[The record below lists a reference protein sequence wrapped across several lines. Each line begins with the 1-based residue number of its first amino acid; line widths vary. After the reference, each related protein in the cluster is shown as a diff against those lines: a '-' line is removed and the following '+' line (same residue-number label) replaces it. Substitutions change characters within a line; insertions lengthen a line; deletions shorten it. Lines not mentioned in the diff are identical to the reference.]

1 MRRSKPLLLFA
12 ALALSLATVVVSG
25 LGSAGATT
33 THRGTSGQ
41 VTTVDATASAIGPV
55 SPTFVGPAAAP
66 CPGCSLLS
74 GPNSTS
80 LASSSAVSSSAV
92 PTGGSAA
99 SGASGRSDHPR
110 ALPAPRPWVAHP
122 SRHAATSTA
131 DPTVPTVSCNPPSAG
146 CDAVNNTAA
155 GARGVKGLDA
165 VDSASLPTNTTVGDV
180 EPPDQG
186 LCAGHG
192 FVVESSNIGA
202 VLVFNYSL
210 QRLSQPLSMD
220 TMMGLT
226 SLGWSSA
233 GDIQCLY
240 DASNGGHWFFAEI
253 ASATSEASGGPFSG
267 CFNAKAD
274 SCYEAIA
281 VTRGNNPFGPYNVYY
296 LNANYNPSEPGSPYL
311 LNDYAKIATTRD
323 AFEIFY
329 DEFPLNGSV
338 PGLGGGFFNGAQ
350 ELAFSKNA
358 MEAGAPTMS
367 GTTPNPSFNVA
378 IENMGLLPTDA
389 SGDNCLTTG
398 GALCWYQV
406 IPTQASDPSQWD
418 NNFGGSGFMLA
429 SLDFQG
435 QGDSRVAAFDWTDL
449 SQLNSTTGCAGSS
462 CSGITFGGDVISGTL
477 PYYGE
482 GFLGAQ
488 KSGPIPLGN
497 ECGKAGLSQVPA
509 GSNRKKP
516 PAHCPEGGIATNG
529 DGMTQAV
536 QAQGQ
541 LWGAISTAVDQTFSG
556 TSEIHQGAL
565 YFVIG
570 TSSFDAGHGFTL
582 TNDQYVTA
590 AHEDIEFP
598 TIAASDTPGGGAIM
612 SFTLSGNGGPTRANK
627 GGYYP
632 SSAYGRLTATS
643 AGLSGSTINVV
654 DMGQSPQDGF
664 TEYLGY
670 PNGTR
675 PRWGDYGEAVYVSG
689 VGIFFAS
696 EYIPYPSCVGAHF
709 TLTIGTCG
717 GTRDGF
723 ANWGTSVNLV
733 AP

>member
-1 MRRSKPLLLFA
+1 MA
-12 ALALSLATVVVSG
+12 
-25 LGSAGATT
+25 
-33 THRGTSGQ
+33 HH
-41 VTTVDATASAIGPV
+41 
-55 SPTFVGPAAAP
+55 
-66 CPGCSLLS
+66 
-74 GPNSTS
+74 ST
-80 LASSSAVSSSAV
+80 
-92 PTGGSAA
+92 
-99 SGASGRSDHPR
+99 
-110 ALPAPRPWVAHP
+110 
-122 SRHAATSTA
+122 HAANTVA
-131 DPTVPTVSCNPPSAG
+131 DPTVPTVSCTPPSAG
-146 CDAVNNTAA
+146 CDTIDNSAA
-155 GARGVKGLDA
+155 GALGVKGLDA
-165 VDSASLPTNTTVGDV
+165 VDNASLPTNTTVGDV

-186 LCAGHG
+186 LCAGNG
-192 FVVESSNIGA
+192 YVVESTNIGA
-202 VLVFNYSL
+202 VLVFNYNL
-210 QRLSQPLSMD
+210 HRLSQPLSMD

-226 SLGWSSA
+226 ARGWSSA
-233 GDIQCLY
+233 GDVQCLY
-240 DASNGGHWFFAEI
+240 DGSNGGHWFFIEI
-253 ASATSEASGGPFSG
+253 ASASSEASGGPFNG
-267 CFNAKAD
+267 CFAAKAD

-281 VTRGNNPFGPYNVYY
+281 VTTGNSPFGPYNVYY
-296 LNANYNPSEPGSPYL
+296 MNANYNPSEPGAPYL
-311 LNDYAKIATTRD
+311 LNDYAKIATTQD

-329 DEFPLNGSV
+329 DEFPLNGNY
-338 PGLGGGFFNGAQ
+338 PGLDGGFFNGAQ
-350 ELAFSKNA
+350 ELAFTKSA
-358 MEAGAPTMS
+358 LESGAPTMS
-367 GTTPNPSFNVA
+367 GTTPNGSLNVA
-378 IENMGLLPTDA
+378 IENMGYLPTDSA
-389 SGDNCLTTG
+389 GDSCATTG
-398 GALCWYQV
+398 GAVCWYQV
-406 IPTQASDPSQWD
+406 IPAQASDPSQFD
-418 NNFGGSGFMLA
+418 NSFGGSGFMLA

-435 QGDSRVAAFDWTDL
+435 QGDNRVAAFDWTEL
-449 SQLNSTTGCAGSS
+449 SQLNSTNGCSGSS
-462 CSGITFGGDVISGTL
+462 CSGITFGGDLFSGTL

-488 KSGPIPLGN
+488 KAGPIPLGN
-497 ECGKAGLSQVPA
+497 ECRQAGLSQVPS
-509 GSNRKKP
+509 GSKRKMP

-541 LWGAISTAVDQTFSG
+541 LWGAISTEVNQTFSG
-556 TSEIHQGAL
+556 TSELHQGAL

-570 TSSFDAGHGFTL
+570 TGSFDAGNGFTL

-612 SFTLSGNGGPTRANK
+612 SFTLSGNGGPTHANK

-675 PRWGDYGEAVYVSG
+675 PRWGDYGAAVYVSG
-689 VGIFFAS
+689 KGIFFSS
-696 EYIPYPSCVGAHF
+696 EYIPYPSCVGASF